1 MLVYGMGGR
10 HAKMRKA
17 DICTQIT
24 HKPTVSKR
32 EGKCVT
38 RDIALSSMKAT
49 TVPLLLFFTI
59 IFPEAKSL
67 SG

>member
-1 MLVYGMGGR
+1 
-10 HAKMRKA
+10 MRKA

-24 HKPTVSKR
+24 YKPTAPKR

-38 RDIALSSMKAT
+38 RDIALSSMKAS

-59 IFPEAKSL
+59 VFPEARSL